1 MARLDPDLFP
11 DRFDL
16 DRYARRMRQ
25 QEISRVLRLVAT
37 GWHGWVHRL
46 TGAAPSARQAGAHGL
61 RTN

>member
-37 GWHGWVHRL
+37 GWHSWVRQL
-46 TGAAPSARQAGAHGL
+46 TGAARSAPQAGAHGL
-61 RTN
+61 HTN